1 MHDQAAPRRR
11 LSAASVQEPDQ
22 VDLHAQHA
30 AHSNGMKTDPSGVR
44 IAGVSPSDV
53 NDTMDAVLVVEIEG
67 DAVQR

>member
-1 MHDQAAPRRR
+1 
-11 LSAASVQEPDQ
+11 
-22 VDLHAQHA
+22 
-30 AHSNGMKTDPSGVR
+30 MKTDPSGVR